1 MALVRGK
8 RISHILIA
16 DRNLLFRR
24 GLRTLL
30 SAESDFR
37 IVEEASDAVET
48 LAKVRLTTPDVLVMD
63 LSLIENAGKQNVFG
77 LRHAH
82 PAMAILFL
90 TEADGPEQLDVAVAA
105 GGRGYMLKNSTP
117 PQLIAGIRQ
126 VAFSDDQNNRGL
138 SRIVPDLRAL
148 ADTNES
154 YSRTAALT
162 PREQEVARLL
172 AEGRTVREVA
182 TELQLSVK
190 TVEAH
195 KLNLM
200 RKLDIHNRAS
210 LVDYAVQK
218 GLVPAQ
224 LVR

>member
-1 MALVRGK
+1 LVRGK

-37 IVEEASDAVET
+37 IVEEASDAAET
-48 LAKVRLTTPDVLVMD
+48 LAKVRLTLPDVLVMD
-63 LSLIENAGKQNVFG
+63 LTLVEEAGKQAAFA
-77 LRHAH
+77 LRQAH
-82 PAMAILFL
+82 PAMNILFL
-90 TEADGPEQLDVAVAA
+90 ALSDSPEQLDFAVAA
-105 GGRGYMLKNSTP
+105 GGRGYMLKDSTP
-117 PQLIAGIRQ
+117 PQLVAGIRQ
-126 VAFSDDQNNRGL
+126 IAFSDEQNNRGL

-148 ADTNES
+148 AETSDG
-154 YSRTAALT
+154 YSRTAILT

-172 AEGRTVREVA
+172 AEGRTVREVSN
-182 TELQLSVK
+182 ELALSVK

-210 LVDYAVQK
+210 LVEYAVQK
-218 GLVPAQ
+218 GLVPQ
-224 LVR
+224 PVTR